1 MSNRIPSYL
10 FAHLKKTINFA
21 DFLEQEIGCSLS
33 WCDSDH
39 VTAKTVCPMP
49 NHNEKKASFRIK
61 YVEDDGIWIYH
72 CLGCD
77 VSGTVIN
84 FCKDYYDFK
93 DLDEAVI
100 FLCKKFNINDTPEL
114 ATSSLTN
121 VTRKINIQRKMEC
134 ANIVTSNQCRE
145 LLRKNYDKY
154 NIWVANAY
162 KQLNAALDNE
172 DIETIESI
180 GFEASDK
187 MGE

>member
-1 MSNRIPSYL
+1 
-10 FAHLKKTINFA
+10 
-21 DFLEQEIGCSLS
+21 
-33 WCDSDH
+33 
-39 VTAKTVCPMP
+39 
-49 NHNEKKASFRIK
+49 
-61 YVEDDGIWIYH
+61 
-72 CLGCD
+72 
-77 VSGTVIN
+77 
-84 FCKDYYDFK
+84 
-93 DLDEAVI
+93 
-100 FLCKKFNINDTPEL
+100 
-114 ATSSLTN
+114 
-121 VTRKINIQRKMEC
+121 MEC